1 VKKGNTIMS
10 EEKQYDIEELKRL
23 WKLDYESLVMAP
35 GQPNG
40 RLRVARFVLQAKVAL
55 ETRLLIKST
64 FWMAV
69 ATFAMALA
77 TIAMTIITFLK

>member
-1 VKKGNTIMS
+1 MS
-10 EEKQYDIEELKRL
+10 EEGQNDIEELKRL
-23 WKLDYESLVMAP
+23 WKLDYESLAMAP

-40 RLRVARFVLQAKVAL
+40 RLREARFVLQAKVAL

>member
-1 VKKGNTIMS
+1 MFDTDKET
-10 EEKQYDIEELKRL
+10 EHYDTEELKRL
-23 WKLDYESLVMAP
+23 WQMDYESLAMAP

-40 RLRVARFVLQAKVAL
+40 RLREARFVLQARVAL

-69 ATFAMALA
+69 ATFVMALA
-77 TIAMTIITFLK
+77 TIALAVITLAK